1 MQAGHGCIGCSE
13 PDFWDTMGPFE
24 EPMADRL
31 FNTVLGLGA
40 DNVSDKIGIG
50 VLALA
55 GIGIAA
61 HAAIS
66 IFAKDKE
73 EA

>member
-1 MQAGHGCIGCSE
+1 
-13 PDFWDTMGPFE
+13 
-24 EPMADRL
+24 MADRL

-66 IFAKDKE
+66 IFAKDKD

>member
-31 FNTVLGLGA
+31 YDTVLGLGA
-40 DNVSDKIGIG
+40 DSVSDKVGIG
-50 VLALA
+50 VLALT

-61 HAAIS
+61 HAAIAS
-66 IFAKDKE
+66 SRKNE
-73 EA
+73 E